1 MQQEG
6 VALVVVEDYRA
17 VVVVVVAAAAA
28 ATGIAVAAD
37 AVIAVDSGVVA
48 VVERPS
54 DAVGVGQSGVDGAV
68 AGVAAAA
75 AAAVVDSY
83 CAVSPRCREAQT
95 PTESNLFGL
104 DTVLSPNLF
113 WLGILLLPVRQ
124 CQHE

>member
-17 VVVVVVAAAAA
+17 VVVVVAAA
-28 ATGIAVAAD
+28 ATGIAVAA
-37 AVIAVDSGVVA
+37 AGVIAVDSGVVA

-54 DAVGVGQSGVDGAV
+54 DAVGVGPFRNDGAV
-68 AGVAAAA
+68 AGVAVVV

-104 DTVLSPNLF
+104 DIVLSPNLF